1 MCWWCR
7 KPGFEAQGL
16 VMKQELD
23 RVLEEVRSAWR
34 FRWLALAAASI
45 VAVIG
50 WIIVFTLPD
59 RYAADA
65 RVFVDTRTALK
76 PALQG
81 LTTDQNVDAQI
92 NYVRE
97 SLLAGPQLE
106 QIAKETGVLPDP
118 VPDER
123 TRSRILNLLSD
134 RIALTVVSAG
144 NQGDDRGTA
153 GTIYSFH
160 FTDAS
165 RDRALRVVQTLL
177 TTFVEQTLGGKREGS
192 EHAQRFLETQIKD
205 YEQRLSSAEDRLAA
219 FKKKNVGL
227 MPSEQGGY
235 FAQLQSET
243 DAAKKAETDLSIALS
258 RRQELDK
265 QLHSDEAI
273 SAAGASIRLP
283 GANGMSGG
291 NDTLSR
297 IQQAQAKLDE
307 LLLKFT
313 DQHPDVIAA
322 RATLDELK
330 KRRVVELAS
339 LRRGDASAIASSGAG
354 NNPVYQNIQLELNK
368 EDVEIAALRR
378 EWAQHQNTVAEL
390 RARLNS
396 APQVEAEF
404 QQLNRDYDV
413 NKAQYAALLA
423 SYQKARLGERA
434 DNAGS
439 VRFEVVLPP
448 TAPATPVWPRR
459 AMLLAGIWAASM
471 LLGGGVAY
479 GLHILQPIVSSVAAV
494 NELTRFPVLGVVS
507 VAFPTR
513 QRREF
518 RRDMWRFSAAMACLV
533 GALVVALA
541 LNWAGARLT
550 AHAIRSLVTT

>member
-1 MCWWCR
+1 
-7 KPGFEAQGL
+7 
-16 VMKQELD
+16 MKQELE

-34 FRWLALAAASI
+34 FRWIALAAASI
-45 VAVIG
+45 ASVIG
-50 WIIVFTLPD
+50 WTIVFTLPD

-65 RVFVDTRTALK
+65 RIFVDTRTALK

-92 NYVRE
+92 NYVRQ
-97 SLLAGPQLE
+97 SLLEGPQLE
-106 QIAKETGVLPDP
+106 QIAKRTGVLPDA

-123 TRSRILNLLSD
+123 TRARILNTFAD
-134 RIALTVVSAG
+134 AIALTVFSAG
-144 NQGDDRGTA
+144 SQGDERSTA

-160 FTDAS
+160 YTDGS
-165 RDRALRVVQTLL
+165 RERAFRVVEILL

-192 EHAQRFLETQIKD
+192 EQAQKFLETQIKD
-205 YEQRLSSAEDRLAA
+205 YEQRLSAAEDRLAA

-235 FAQLQSET
+235 FTQLQNEV

-258 RRQELDK
+258 RRDELSK
-265 QLHSDEAI
+265 QLHGDGAI
-273 SAAGASIRLP
+273 SAAGTSALMP
-283 GANGMSGG
+283 GPGGRGSGG
-291 NDTLSR
+291 GSNTLSR
-297 IQQAQAKLDE
+297 IQEAQARLDE

-313 DQHPDVIAA
+313 DRHPDVIAA
-322 RATLDELK
+322 IATLDELK
-330 KRRVVELAS
+330 KRRMVELES
-339 LRRGDASAIASSGAG
+339 LRHGDAAAVASSGAG

-378 EWAQHQNTVAEL
+378 ELAQHQGTVAEL
-390 RARLNS
+390 RQRLNS

-404 QQLNRDYDV
+404 QQLNRDYDA

-448 TAPATPVWPRR
+448 TASATPVWPRR
-459 AMLLAGIWAASM
+459 AL
-471 LLGGGVAY
+471 LLGGVWMGALLLGAAVAY
-479 GLHILQPIVSSVAAV
+479 GLHMLKPIVSSVVGV
-494 NELTRFPVLGVVS
+494 NELTSFPVLGVVS
-507 VAFPTR
+507 VAFPSR
-513 QRREF
+513 QGQEF
-518 RRDMWRFSAAMACLV
+518 RRDLWRFSAAMGCLV
-533 GALVVALA
+533 AALA
-541 LNWAGARLT
+541 VAFVLNWAGARLSV
-550 AHAIRSLVTT
+550 HAIRSLVNT